1 MANLWIRYAE
11 RNENGEP
18 TKGGKLIEFFSK
30 ESLMGNFDRKIN
42 DSKLIGRISE
52 NISESNSN
60 KELSKRFNVGCWT
73 IGYSV
78 YDDISA
84 IRQITNKDIW
94 IQEKQEIYKHISP
107 VVAFS
112 IVKSL
117 GFKGVLCEET
127 EIIKLESVES
137 WWSNLSDENKR
148 LFTIDWERIPIE
160 IPLENVIKLIKIN
173 IQTCKEH
180 LNIRKFK
187 NVNFIKHIVA
197 FLNSNPMIINVN
209 LNINNM
215 ANESQ
220 TSQYSNFLK
229 TDN

>member
-1 MANLWIRYAE
+1 MANLWIRCAE
-11 RNENGEP
+11 LNENGEL
-18 TKGGKLIEFFSK
+18 TKSGKLIEIFSK
-30 ESLMGNFDRKIN
+30 ESLSGNFDRKKN
-42 DSKLIGRISE
+42 DSKLIGKISE
-52 NISESNSN
+52 NVSELISN
-60 KELSKRFNVGCWT
+60 KELLLKIGCWLY
-73 IGYSV
+73 GVSV
-78 YDDISA
+78 YDDINA

-94 IQEKQEIYKHISP
+94 IQEKQEIYNHISP
-107 VVAFS
+107 LVAFS

-127 EIIKLESVES
+127 EIIKVQSVES

-173 IQTCKEH
+173 IQICKEH

-197 FLNSNPMIINVN
+197 LSI
-209 LNINNM
+209 
-215 ANESQ
+215 
-220 TSQYSNFLK
+220 
-229 TDN
+229 

>member
-1 MANLWIRYAE
+1 MG
-11 RNENGEP
+11 NGEP

-30 ESLMGNFDRKIN
+30 ESLMGFCDRKKK

-117 GFKGVLCEET
+117 
-127 EIIKLESVES
+127 
-137 WWSNLSDENKR
+137 
-148 LFTIDWERIPIE
+148 
-160 IPLENVIKLIKIN
+160 
-173 IQTCKEH
+173 
-180 LNIRKFK
+180 
-187 NVNFIKHIVA
+187 
-197 FLNSNPMIINVN
+197 
-209 LNINNM
+209 
-215 ANESQ
+215 
-220 TSQYSNFLK
+220 
-229 TDN
+229 

>member
-11 RNENGEP
+11 LNENCEP

-30 ESLMGNFDRKIN
+30 ESLMGNFDRKKN

-73 IGYSV
+73 LGHSV
-78 YDDISA
+78 YDCIYS

-107 VVAFS
+107 VVAFG

-209 LNINNM
+209 LNINNI